1 MKKEFSR
8 AQRVGE
14 LIRRE
19 LAEIIQREVTQP
31 TLGII
36 TISDVKVSPDLKQA
50 RIYITQLG
58 GQLTAAEAVDYL
70 NKIAGELRHHLAR
83 RLTLRVTPSLQFS
96 YDSTIEYGNR
106 LSALIDSVVL
116 PADPNKD
123 HSE

>member
-19 LAEIIQREVTQP
+19 LADIIQREITQP
-31 TLGII
+31 TLGLI
-36 TISDVKVSPDLKQA
+36 TISGVKVSPDLKQA
-50 RIYITQLG
+50 RIYVTQLG
-58 GQLTAAEAVDYL
+58 GQLTATAAVNYL
-70 NKIAGELRHHLAR
+70 NQTAGELRHHLAR

-106 LSALIDSVVL
+106 LSALIDAVVL
-116 PADPNKD
+116 PADPQKER
-123 HSE
+123 SE